1 MAKLKI
7 HKCNPNGIDSICGT
21 ITHGQLTRTNSKVTC
36 QRCLN
41 MMPASKKTVTQSVSE
56 QKVSA
61 KQPLINRIAL
71 LIDASGS
78 MQGLRNDAINV
89 LNAQIDSIKNEAV
102 KLNQQTF
109 ISIGKFNSDFN
120 WICQNIDSRSIRPV
134 TEQDY
139 WTNGQTALIDAVD
152 IAIAE
157 LDSQSQS
164 IDLIKSDVSFLLI
177 TITDGQEN
185 DSRRNSVN
193 DIAGKIRNKQG
204 TDRWSFVFSVPRG
217 GTHYIQTFFGV
228 PAGNIKEWEQTS
240 QGIQNLSVSTVVGT
254 SGYFH
259 ARSIGKTATKSFYT
273 TDLSNVSNRTLQANL
288 DIMNDQFKKLQV
300 PKECAIKSFV
310 ESEGLNFVKGNG
322 FYELTK
328 PEKVQDY
335 KEILIMDKS
344 TGRIYGGDQ
353 ARKVLNMP
361 TTTVCQVKPGNHMNF
376 RIFIKST
383 SLNRILVRGTM
394 LLYKIK

>member
-1 MAKLKI
+1 MAQLKV
-7 HKCNPNGIDSICGT
+7 HKSGSNGYPICGT
-21 ITHGQLTRTNSKVTC
+21 EKFQQTTKTNSKVTC

-41 MMPASKKTVTQSVSE
+41 MIPASKKTVTQSVT
-56 QKVSA
+56 QQSA
-61 KQPLINRIAL
+61 PVQPLINRIAL

-78 MQGLRNDAINV
+78 MQGLRYDAINV
-89 LNAQIDSIKNEAV
+89 LNAQIDSIKNEAT

-109 ISIGKFNSDFN
+109 ISIGKFESGFS
-120 WICQNIDSRSIRPV
+120 WIHRNVDSRSISPI
-134 TEQDY
+134 TQNDY

-152 IAIAE
+152 IAIDE
-157 LDSQSQS
+157 LDSQNQNQ
-164 IDLIKSDVSFLLI
+164 DFGKDVSFLLI

-185 DSRRNSVN
+185 ASRRSSVN
-193 DIAGKIRNKQG
+193 NIAGKIRNKQG
-204 TDRWSFVFSVPRG
+204 TDHWSFVFSVPRG
-217 GTHYIQTFFGV
+217 GSYFITTFFGV
-228 PAGNIKEWEQTS
+228 PIGNIKEWDQTS

-254 SGYFH
+254 AGYFQQ
-259 ARSIGKTATKSFYT
+259 RSIGKTATKSFFT
-273 TDLSNVSNRTLQANL
+273 TDLSNISNRTLQANL

-300 PKECAIKSFV
+300 PKECSIKDFV

-335 KEILIMDKS
+335 KEILIMNKQDGK
-344 TGRIYGGDQ
+344 IYGGDQ
-353 ARKVLNMP
+353 ARRVLNMP